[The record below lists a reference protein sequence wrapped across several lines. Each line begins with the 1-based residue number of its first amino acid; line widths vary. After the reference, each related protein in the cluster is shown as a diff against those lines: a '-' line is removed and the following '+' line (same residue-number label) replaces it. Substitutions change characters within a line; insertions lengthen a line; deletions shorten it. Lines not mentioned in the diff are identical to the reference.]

1 GHLAASWR
9 EKFWY
14 MGGMAT
20 ISLSLLIVFSSS
32 FFRRRC
38 YEVFLLL
45 HIALSVLT
53 IIGLFYHTKPF
64 DGKFNDYLWPVVA
77 IWAFDRFARVVRL
90 VYCNLHFRFSG
101 GPVATKTTATYLRD
115 ADVIRLEIVP
125 GSGLLNPGPGQHYFI
140 YQPAAW
146 KGWENHPFTLGA
158 WHSVNQPNTAAMIS
172 ASSSSDEEDL
182 KKKEIAVDIQSVN
195 SPMTPIGPNFMNQ
208 KRTSM
213 VRDAEYKLVFFVR
226 PYSSWTQRLKQ
237 KCLNSATGSVN
248 PKALIEGPYGERSP
262 LHLYENVVLIVG
274 GTGLS
279 GALPYLLDHIRRA
292 AIGETRTRHITLV
305 WCAKQ
310 AAMIRDVAARELQM
324 ILGRED
330 VHVYFHATS
339 QYETPTTVDAGNLE
353 KWMLAS
359 PQLII
364 SYRRPNIKHTI
375 FSVLNYVHTAGSAG
389 DRVAI
394 LTCGPA
400 AMADEARCAVHQ
412 ALKGG
417 NKGVEYFEETFGW

>member
-1 GHLAASWR
+1 VCS
-9 EKFWY
+9 
-14 MGGMAT
+14 
-20 ISLSLLIVFSSS
+20 
-32 FFRRRC
+32 
-38 YEVFLLL
+38 
-45 HIALSVLT
+45 
-53 IIGLFYHTKPF
+53 HTKPF
-64 DGKFNDYLWPVVA
+64 DDKFNDYLWPVVA
-77 IWAFDRFARVVRL
+77 IWTFDRGARVVRL
-90 VYCNLHFRFSG
+90 VYCNLHFQFSG
-101 GPVATKTTATYLRD
+101 RPVATRTTATYLRD
-115 ADVIRLEIVP
+115 ADVIRLEVIP

-140 YQPAAW
+140 YQPATL

-158 WHSVNQPNTAAMIS
+158 WHALNQPNTAAIVS
-172 ASSSSDEEDL
+172 TSSSNDEAL
-182 KKKEIAVDIQSVN
+182 KKKEIEVEVQPVN
-195 SPMTPIGPNFMNQ
+195 SPMTPIGANFMNH
-208 KRTSM
+208 KRSSM

-226 PYSSWTQRLKQ
+226 PYGSWTLRLKQ
-237 KCLNSATGSVN
+237 ECLNSVTGSVN

-262 LHLYENVVLIVG
+262 LHLYENVVLIAG

-292 AIGETRTRHITLV
+292 TIGETRTRHVTLV

-339 QYETPTTVDAGNLE
+339 QYETPITVDTDNLE
-353 KWMLAS
+353 KWMLAY

-364 SYRRPNIKHTI
+364 SYRRPNIKHTV
-375 FSVLNYVHTAGSAG
+375 FSVVNDVHTAGSAG

-412 ALKGG
+412 ALKEG
-417 NKGVEYFEETFGW
+417 NKGVEYFEETFG